1 MKRDPVLKWMNSWSK
16 SAILVTSFILIAS
29 VARANQISVTFDG
42 VAPTNPTLTIK
53 DSFAGFGPETGYID
67 PYKGTIGNQSVLLFC
82 VDPYQNA
89 PSVGK
94 TWTVNV
100 ETPGN
105 VGSMST
111 SFQMLN
117 TTLTGRSGLTD
128 SQADV
133 LYEEMARLIVM
144 LEVPSNTKLT
154 DQEIQAAIWQLSDPH
169 LTFPNAPSGFSL
181 TQVNIFEN
189 DAKNN
194 PLTSGFEVITDS
206 NNKYQEY
213 VVLTPEPGTFF
224 MVAAGLIGLF
234 VFSRNTAISKRSI
247 PSF

>member
-1 MKRDPVLKWMNSWSK
+1 VLKSMNSWSER
-16 SAILVTSFILIAS
+16 AILVTSFILITS
-29 VARANQISVTFDG
+29 VAHANQINVTFNG
-42 VAPTNPTLTIK
+42 VSPTNPTLTIK

-67 PYKGTIGNQSVLLFC
+67 PYKGTIGGQSVLLFC
-82 VDPYQNA
+82 VDPFQMA

-105 VGSMST
+105 VSSMST

-117 TTLTGRSGLTD
+117 TPLTGRSGLTD
-128 SQADV
+128 NQADL

-154 DQEIQAAIWQLSDPH
+154 EQEIQAAIWQVADPN

-181 TQVNIFEN
+181 TQVNSFEN
-189 DAKNN
+189 DARAN
-194 PLTSGFEVITDS
+194 PLTSGFEVLTDS
-206 NNKYQEY
+206 NDKYQEY
-213 VVLTPEPGTFF
+213 VVLTPEPSTFL
-224 MVAAGLIGLF
+224 MVGSGLIGLF
-234 VFSRNTAISKRSI
+234 VFSRNRAISKSSI

>member
-1 MKRDPVLKWMNSWSK
+1 VLKSMNSWSER
-16 SAILVTSFILIAS
+16 AILVTSFILITS
-29 VARANQISVTFDG
+29 VAHANQINVTFNG
-42 VAPTNPTLTIK
+42 VSATNPTLTIK

-67 PYKGTIGNQSVLLFC
+67 PYKGTIGGQSVLLFC
-82 VDPYQNA
+82 VDPYQMA

-105 VGSMST
+105 VSSMST

-117 TTLTGRSGLTD
+117 TPLTGRSGLTD
-128 SQADV
+128 NQADL

-154 DQEIQAAIWQLSDPH
+154 EQEIQAAIWQLADPN

-181 TQVNIFEN
+181 TQVNSFEN
-189 DAKNN
+189 DARAN
-194 PLTSGFEVITDS
+194 PLTSGFEVLTDS

-213 VVLTPEPGTFF
+213 VVLTPEPSTFL

-234 VFSRNTAISKRSI
+234 VFSRNRAISKRSI

>member
-1 MKRDPVLKWMNSWSK
+1 MLKSMNSWSER
-16 SAILVTSFILIAS
+16 AILVTSFILITS
-29 VARANQISVTFDG
+29 VAHANQINVTFNG
-42 VAPTNPTLTIK
+42 VSATNPTLTIK

-67 PYKGTIGNQSVLLFC
+67 PYKGTIGGQSVLLFC
-82 VDPYQNA
+82 VDPYQMA

-105 VGSMST
+105 VSSMST

-117 TTLTGRSGLTD
+117 TPLTGRSGLTD
-128 SQADV
+128 NQADL

-154 DQEIQAAIWQLSDPH
+154 EQEIQAAIWQLADPN

-181 TQVNIFEN
+181 TQVNSFEN
-189 DAKNN
+189 DARAN
-194 PLTSGFEVITDS
+194 PLTSGFEVLTDS

-213 VVLTPEPGTFF
+213 VVLTPEPSTFL

-234 VFSRNTAISKRSI
+234 VFSRNRAISKRSI